1 MYWDQLATVAQLVTG
16 VATLAVAVFL
26 WNQLK
31 VQHRDSDREFTFA
44 NENRQQNMNMA
55 LFGDEPTAQ
64 VYWKGAT
71 AWESLTPEE
80 AFRFKFLQQ
89 QRYLN
94 NWNAWRLK
102 RDGANTERFRQ
113 QWIRT
118 LSNRFKQISVT
129 EWIVRVKWAIVMQY
143 FGGLNRGGI
152 NEIMMYRV
160 AF

>member
-1 MYWDQLATVAQLVTG
+1 MDWDQLATVSQLVTG

-31 VQHRDSDREFTFA
+31 VQHRDSEREFTFA

-55 LFGDEPTAQ
+55 LFADEPTAQ

-71 AWESLTPEE
+71 AWEALTPEE
-80 AFRFKFLQQ
+80 AFRFRFLQQ

-102 RDGANTERFRQ
+102 RDGANTERFKQ
-113 QWIRT
+113 QWMQLLENPGQRRFHEEWGRQV
-118 LSNRFKQISVT
+118 LERDPSMAEMVEEVYRQLENRS
-129 EWIVRVKWAIVMQY
+129 A
-143 FGGLNRGGI
+143 
-152 NEIMMYRV
+152 
-160 AF
+160 